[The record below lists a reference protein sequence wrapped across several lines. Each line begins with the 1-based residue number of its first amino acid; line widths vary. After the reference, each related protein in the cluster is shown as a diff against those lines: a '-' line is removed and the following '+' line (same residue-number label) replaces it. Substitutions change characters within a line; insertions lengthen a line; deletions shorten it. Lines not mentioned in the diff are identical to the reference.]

1 MKLYYA
7 KGACSL
13 ASHIVL
19 NEAGLPY
26 SLDRVDL
33 KNKKTSDGH
42 DYLKINPRGAVP
54 ALEISPGTV
63 LTQNIA
69 VLSYIGDQSN
79 IAAFRPAPNSL
90 DRYRLLEAIGFCE
103 DVHAAIAPLFVSD
116 LPEIAHPKILANVER
131 RLKQLE
137 EILSKSTQ
145 NHLLPTGF
153 TQADAL
159 IAVIFNWTTPLKID
173 VSNYPRARALHEEVF
188 ARDATVKALKS
199 EGLA

>member
-79 IAAFRPAPNSL
+79 IAAFRPAPNSS
-90 DRYRLLEAIGFCE
+90 
-103 DVHAAIAPLFVSD
+103 IATD
-116 LPEIAHPKILANVER
+116 C
-131 RLKQLE
+131 
-137 EILSKSTQ
+137 SKRS
-145 NHLLPTGF
+145 
-153 TQADAL
+153 
-159 IAVIFNWTTPLKID
+159 
-173 VSNYPRARALHEEVF
+173 VF
-188 ARDATVKALKS
+188 ARMFTLPSRPFSCRICPKSRTRKFLPMLNDA
-199 EGLA
+199 